1 MQIRLF
7 LPAGQNG
14 DSFFK
19 SVTVNETD
27 KTVTIVLNDN
37 AQTTFTIPLGA
48 TGLAAIKSMTY
59 MPTHDDGKATVLFPY
74 GYTPSPDNAYVDLK
88 FQITPASATS
98 SIKAEHLRA
107 EQLVTETRAQS
118 NTLPIKLSSSGEE
131 VSNGIISVKVELA
144 SLDPAFWSGDE
155 QVSVRV
161 VLNDG
166 EEDVLSTEYI
176 PLYFDASN
184 NISVD
189 YTASAAIQ
197 SPGAFANFYNST
209 TGKGVVIFQG
219 TAIPD
224 SAFCYCTTLKS
235 VIIPEGVTEI
245 GDSAFQYCKALTSI
259 TIPEGVTEIGM
270 GAFGH
275 CPALKSVSL
284 PASVTAIANMAF
296 NSCSKLDSVTCL
308 PTNPP
313 TLGDGVFASCA
324 VGLKIYVPA
333 ESVDEYNADIN
344 WSTYSGSIS
353 SAIPSTDQ

>member
-1 MQIRLF
+1 MFIYICKLQIRLF

-14 DSFFK
+14 GSFFK

-27 KTVTIVLNDN
+27 KIVTIVLNDN

-176 PLYFDASN
+176 PLYFQPDKYST
-184 NISVD
+184 IS
-189 YTASAAIQ
+189 YTASSQIDFTGKTPLLDATGNALNYTHD
-197 SPGAFANFYNST
+197 FAN
-209 TGKGVVIFQG
+209 GKGVIKFLPFVEIQIGQSAFRE
-219 TAIPD
+219 TAIETITLPENVT
-224 SAFCYCTTLKS
+224 SIGETAFLECKS
-235 VIIPEGVTEI
+235 
-245 GDSAFQYCKALTSI
+245 LTSI
-259 TIPEGVTEIGM
+259 TIPEGVATIG
-270 GAFGH
+270 
-275 CPALKSVSL
+275 
-284 PASVTAIANMAF
+284 
-296 NSCSKLDSVTCL
+296 
-308 PTNPP
+308 
-313 TLGDGVFASCA
+313 
-324 VGLKIYVPA
+324 
-333 ESVDEYNADIN
+333 IN
-344 WSTYSGSIS
+344 TFWRCI
-353 SAIPSTDQ
+353 